1 MENKNENLPIKIY
14 GEPIL
19 REKACEIEKM
29 GEADLLIIEQMVD
42 AMFANE
48 GIGLAA
54 PQVGIGKQIIVARN
68 NKEII
73 KLINPVVLEKEGKEE
88 AKEGCLSLPDIYVD
102 VKRAAQISV
111 KGRNE
116 KWEDVIIEAKGLTA
130 RVLQHEIDHLNGVLI
145 IDYAS
150 PVSEVSIKTQ
160 LKKLRRL

>member
-1 MENKNENLPIKIY
+1 MEDNLPIKIY

-19 REKACEIEKM
+19 REKARKVMKIE
-29 GEADLLIIEQMVD
+29 EADLLMMEKMVD

-54 PQVGIGKQIIVARN
+54 PQIGIGKQIIVVRN
-68 NKEII
+68 GKEII
-73 KLINPVVLEKEGKEE
+73 KLINPVIFKKESEEE

-102 VKRAAQISV
+102 VKRAAHISV

-116 KWEDVIIEAKGLTA
+116 KWEDVIIEAEGLTA
-130 RVLQHEIDHLNGVLI
+130 RVFQHEIDHLNGVLI

-150 PVSEVSIKTQ
+150 PVSEVAIKTQ

>member
-1 MENKNENLPIKIY
+1 MDNKTDNLPIKIY

-19 REKACEIEKM
+19 REKASKVDKIEKADLLLIEKM
-29 GEADLLIIEQMVD
+29 ID

-54 PQVGIGKQIIVARN
+54 PQIGIGKQIIVVRN
-68 NKEII
+68 DKDII
-73 KLINPVVLEKEGKEE
+73 KLINPVILRKEGKEE

-102 VKRAAQISV
+102 VKRPAYISV
-111 KGRNE
+111 EGKNE
-116 KWEDVIIEAKGLTA
+116 KLETVIIEAEGLTA
-130 RVLQHEIDHLNGVLI
+130 RVLQHEIDHLNGILI

-150 PVSEVSIKTQ
+150 PVSEVLVKKQ